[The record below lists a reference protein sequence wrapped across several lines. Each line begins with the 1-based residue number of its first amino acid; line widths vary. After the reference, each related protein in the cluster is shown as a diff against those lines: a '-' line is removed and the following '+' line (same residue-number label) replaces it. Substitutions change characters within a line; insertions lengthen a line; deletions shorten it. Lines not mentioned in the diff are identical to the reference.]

1 MTDPVCWTLTDG
13 RMGMVA
19 QALGL
24 AEAVGLPITQKTIVP
39 RGLLKALPPGLWPPR
54 ATGFDADDPQFQPP
68 WPRLLIACGRHA
80 VGPSLAIRRL
90 SGGKTF
96 VVVTQ
101 DPYVNPRRFDLVV
114 VPEHDRL
121 TRPNVIQTTG
131 AVHRVSQE
139 RLSSERLNPA
149 VDLSHLPRPLVSVS
163 IGGPNRVFG
172 LGVDRMAQIVS
183 QLITLTNETGASLVV
198 TASRRTG
205 KESEAV
211 LRRGLQD
218 TGALVWDGA
227 GQNPYFSFLA
237 QADAVLVTQDSV
249 NMISEACA
257 TGKPVYVI
265 GLDRLSKRPNKFD
278 RFHDQLFAM
287 DAARPF
293 TGSLDVWSPPILDE
307 SARIAAEIRARI
319 D

>member
-24 AEAVGLPITQKTIVP
+24 AEAVGLPIVQKTITP
-39 RGLLKALPPGLWPPR
+39 RGLLKTLPPGLWPPR

-90 SGGKTF
+90 SGGRTF

-121 TRPNVIQTTG
+121 TGPNVIQTTG
-131 AVHRVSQE
+131 AVHRVNQH
-139 RLSSERLNPA
+139 RLASERRNPA

-163 IGGPNRVFG
+163 IGGPNRAFG
-172 LGVDRMAQIVS
+172 LGVDRMARIVS
-183 QLITLTNETGASLVV
+183 QLKALTDKTGASLAV

-205 KESEAV
+205 NEAETV

-218 TGALVWDGA
+218 TDALVWDGT

-265 GLDRLSKRPNKFD
+265 KLDRRSNRPNKFD
-278 RFHDQLFAM
+278 RFHDHLFAM

-293 TGSLDVWSPPILDE
+293 AGTLDVWSPPVLDE
-307 SARIAAEIRARI
+307 SARVAAEIRARI
-319 D
+319 E